1 MAGIPV
7 IKPMLAEPQK
17 GRSIHALVDTYTFDV
32 KLDGVRAIFT
42 WDGQNLTIT
51 NRSGVD
57 RTATYPDLVASC
69 PLPLGTPVV
78 LDGEIIAT
86 TGSFES
92 IAKRDKQTKP
102 EDVARVMDYIPVQ
115 FLAFDLLYI
124 GDMDVRGE
132 TYQTRRAMLEV
143 VMAEHT
149 NPLNDPMWGLT
160 VVSNQASLL
169 DSVRELGMEGV
180 IAKRN
185 DAPYLPGRRP
195 AWVKF
200 KVTHRVTCIA
210 VGYEPGEG
218 TRSHFGAMLLAMLDE
233 KGTPTQVGR
242 VGTGFTTADTHECKA
257 LLDARTPFLVEIE
270 CANVTKSGV
279 LRFPS
284 YKGVRTDLSL
294 ADASMAQLATIPR
307 S

>member
-1 MAGIPV
+1 MAGLPNM
-7 IKPMLAEPQK
+7 KPMLAEPQQ
-17 GRSIHALVDTYTFDV
+17 GRSIDLYVGTHTFDV
-32 KLDGVRAIFT
+32 KLDGVRAMVA
-42 WDGQNLTIT
+42 WDGTRLTIT

-57 RTATYPDLVASC
+57 RTATYPDLAASC
-69 PLPLGTPVV
+69 PFPGLTTSVV

-102 EDVARVMDYIPVQ
+102 EDVARVMHQIPVQ
-115 FLAFDLLYI
+115 FIAFDLLYL
-124 GDMDVRGE
+124 GDMDLRGE
-132 TYQTRRAMLEV
+132 TFTTRRNMLEIV
-143 VMAEHT
+143 AGQDT
-149 NPLNDPMWGLT
+149 NPMWGLT

-185 DAPYLPGRRP
+185 DSLYQAGRRP
-195 AWVKF
+195 GWVKF

-218 TRSHFGAMLLAMLDE
+218 SRSHFGAMLLAMLDE
-233 KGTPTQVGR
+233 KGTPVQVGR
-242 VGTGFTTADTHECKA
+242 VGTGFSTADTHECKA
-257 LLDARTPFLVEIE
+257 LLDARQPFLVEVE

-284 YKGVRTDLSL
+284 YKGVRTDLTL

>member
-7 IKPMLAEPQK
+7 IKPMLAEPQQ
-17 GRSIHALVDTYTFDV
+17 GRSISLYEGTHAFDV
-32 KLDGVRAIFT
+32 KLDGVRAILT
-42 WDGQNLTIT
+42 WDGHNLTIT

-57 RTATYPDLVASC
+57 RTAVYPDLVASC
-69 PLPLGTPVV
+69 PLPVGTPVV
-78 LDGEIIAT
+78 LDGEIVSPD
-86 TGSFES
+86 GSFES
-92 IAKRDKQTKP
+92 IAKRDKQSKP
-102 EDVARVMDYIPVQ
+102 DDVARAVRTHPVQ
-115 FLAFDLLYI
+115 FLAFDILFLAGKDLRAVAWSQRRDI
-124 GDMDVRGE
+124 LEMVMDAA
-132 TYQTRRAMLEV
+132 Q
-143 VMAEHT
+143 
-149 NPLNDPMWGLT
+149 NPMWGLT

-180 IAKRN
+180 IAKRH
-185 DAPYLPGRRP
+185 DAPYAAGRRP

-218 TRSHFGAMLLAMLDE
+218 SRSHFGAMLLAVLDE
-233 KGTPTQVGR
+233 KGTPVQVGR
-242 VGTGFTTADTHECKA
+242 VGTGFTTADTHECKR

-284 YKGVRTDLSL
+284 YKGIRSDLSL
-294 ADASMAQLATIPR
+294 ADATLTQLDTIPR

>member
-1 MAGIPV
+1 M
-7 IKPMLAEPQK
+7 KPMLAEPQQ
-17 GRSIHALVDTYTFDV
+17 GRSISMYEGTHTFDV
-32 KLDGVRAIFT
+32 KLDGVRALVT
-42 WDGQNLTIT
+42 WDGRNVRII

-69 PLPLGTPVV
+69 PFPDTTTSVV
-78 LDGEIIAT
+78 VDGEIIAT

-102 EDVARVMDYIPVQ
+102 EDVARAMAQIPVQ
-115 FLAFDLLYI
+115 FIAFDLLQL
-124 GDMDVRGE
+124 GDMDLRGE
-132 TYQTRRAMLEV
+132 TYLTRRNMLEI
-143 VMAEHT
+143 VMGEHT
-149 NPLNDPMWGLT
+149 DPTWGLT

-180 IAKRN
+180 IAKKN
-185 DAPYLPGRRP
+185 DSTYKAGRRP

-218 TRSHFGAMLLAMLDE
+218 SRSHFGAMLLAMLDE
-233 KGTPTQVGR
+233 KGTPVQVGR

-294 ADASMAQLATIPR
+294 ADASMTQLATIPR